1 MGTLIEFREV
11 CKYYQ
16 MGDTTVKAADHI
28 SFQIRKGEFVAIVGQ
43 SGSGKSTC
51 MNIIGCLDVPTSG
64 TYLLDGRDVGQMD
77 KDQLAAIRNKM
88 LGFIFQQYNL
98 LPKLTL
104 QENVEVPLMYA
115 GIPKPE
121 RHERSRIALEMV
133 GLGDKLRNK
142 PSQLSGGQQQRASI
156 ARALAGDPAVILADE
171 PTGALDSRTGREVL
185 GFLQKL
191 NAEGDTV
198 VLITHDNSIAVKAD
212 RIIRDFQPDVILGT
226 GGYASY
232 PMLHEGARLGIPTA
246 VHESNAVPGLA
257 TKMVADKV
265 DRILVSFADSRS
277 AYRDP
282 SRVIAVGMPVRE
294 EFVFTRRADA
304 RRALGLDEK
313 TPMIVSAWGSLG
325 AREMNKKIAQFMKLE
340 CEQDCWRHI
349 HATGSFGWRWMPD
362 YVKEQG
368 VELEKHPLI
377 TMQEYIYNMP
387 ELMAAADVVISRAGA
402 STLNEI
408 AAAGTPC
415 IIVPSPN
422 VTNDHQEKNARILE
436 QHGAAVVL
444 HENHCDGELLFR
456 TTQGLLADAPRRASM
471 RKALQELAVV
481 DSASRIC
488 DIILNL
494 AKTHKS

>member
-1 MGTLIEFREV
+1 MKAVFTCGGTGGHINPALAVARVLLERRPDSEILFVGAEDGMEATLVPREGFRLETL
-11 CKYYQ
+11 Q
-16 MGDTTVKAADHI
+16 I
-28 SFQIRKGEFVAIVGQ
+28 SSYMRSLKP
-43 SGSGKSTC
+43 S
-51 MNIIGCLDVPTSG
+51 
-64 TYLLDGRDVGQMD
+64 
-77 KDQLAAIRNKM
+77 AIRH
-88 LGFIFQQYNL
+88 
-98 LPKLTL
+98 
-104 QENVEVPLMYA
+104 NVRA
-115 GIPKPE
+115 
-121 RHERSRIALEMV
+121 AL
-133 GLGDKLRNK
+133 
-142 PSQLSGGQQQRASI
+142 SI
-156 ARALAGDPAVILADE
+156 RRAL
-171 PTGALDSRTGREVL
+171 
-185 GFLQKL
+185 K
-191 NAEGDTV
+191 
-198 VLITHDNSIAVKAD
+198 KAD

-340 CEQDCWRHI
+340 CERFMMMNMNTKPI
-349 HATGSFGWRWMPD
+349 IVAAD

-368 VELEKHPLI
+368 VKLEKHPLI

-456 TTQGLLADAPRRASM
+456 TTQELLADAPRRASM